1 MCISQMLSKHVL
13 YGSID
18 NDIYIEVEI
27 WVDIWAYPTGG
38 RAKISPIFSDLK
50 YSNPGQFSL

>member
-1 MCISQMLSKHVL
+1 MCISQMLSKHIL

-27 WVDIWAYPTGG
+27 WADRLGQADI
-38 RAKISPIFSDLK
+38 R
-50 YSNPGQFSL
+50 PGQNLPDFFGPKI